1 MVPAD
6 FKDWWLAAAAV
17 SATLSTGAVAQ
28 QPEQAGVISASQGA
42 TRSFGVPGKR
52 GESVIYMG
60 EQTYRN
66 EKLKNES
73 GAVTHILFLD
83 QSSLTIGPDAEIT
96 IDEFVYDPATKQ
108 GKISLNLVKGLVRVV
123 GGDISK
129 TNETLVKT
137 PVGTIGIRGG
147 ITLVETNGQ
156 NTSGTFLFGQ
166 QMSATD
172 TNGNTQ
178 TVTRSG
184 FGTSFGGNQ
193 PPSTPE
199 RISVNQ
205 LNSQLNRLET
215 RPGPG
220 NGFVVQQ
227 PSPAPTGQLISTGSG
242 AGAVTGGGLASPAT
256 LANDRLKNVVDTNAG
271 ANPTNFTKTLTGT
284 GLVQNQS

>member
-17 SATLSTGAVAQ
+17 SATLTTSASAQ

-42 TRSFGVPGKR
+42 TRSYGVTGKR

-60 EQTYRN
+60 EPTYRN

-147 ITLVETNGQ
+147 ITMAETDGQ
-156 NTSGTFLFGQ
+156 KTSGTFLFGQ
-166 QMSATD
+166 SMSMTD
-172 TNGNTQ
+172 SRGGSQNI
-178 TVTRSG
+178 TRAGFGSDMSGSGITAPRRITTSELSNQLGRLESPVGGSG
-184 FGTSFGGNQ
+184 FQ
-193 PPSTPE
+193 
-199 RISVNQ
+199 
-205 LNSQLNRLET
+205 
-215 RPGPG
+215 
-220 NGFVVQQ
+220 VVS
-227 PSPAPTGQLISTGSG
+227 PSPAPTGQLISTGNSP
-242 AGAVTGGGLASPAT
+242 GAVGNPGAA
-256 LANDRLKNVVDTNAG
+256 LANDRLKNVVDTSAG
-271 ANPTNFTKTLTGT
+271 SNPSNSVRDVLGT
-284 GLVQNQS
+284 GLVQTQS

>member
-17 SATLSTGAVAQ
+17 SATLSTGVSAQ

-147 ITLVETNGQ
+147 ITIAETDGQ
-156 NTSGTFLFGQ
+156 KTSGIFLFGQ
-166 QMSATD
+166 GMSATD
-172 TNGNTQ
+172 NNGNTQ
-178 TVTRSG
+178 TVTRAG
-184 FGTSFGGNQ
+184 FGTNFGSGQ
-193 PPSTPE
+193 PPATPF
-199 RISVNQ
+199 RMPISE
-205 LNSQLNRLET
+205 LNSRLQRLET
-215 RPGPG
+215 PSGG
-220 NGFVVQQ
+220 NPSNQQ
-227 PSPAPTGQLISTGSG
+227 PGGAPPGQLLSTGNVPGG
-242 AGAVTGGGLASPAT
+242 ANSPGDT
-256 LANDRLKNVVDTNAG
+256 LANDRLKNTVDTTQG
-271 ANPTNFTKTLTGT
+271 ANPSQTLRNILAAGQTPT
-284 GLVQNQS
+284 SS

>member
-17 SATLSTGAVAQ
+17 SATLSTGATAQ

-129 TNETLVKT
+129 TNETLIKT

-178 TVTRSG
+178 TVTRAG
-184 FGTSFGGNQ
+184 FGTSFGSNQ
-193 PPSTPE
+193 PPSSPQ
-199 RISVNQ
+199 RIPVNQ
-205 LNSQLNRLET
+205 LNAQLNSLET
-215 RPGPG
+215 RPNTNTGT
-220 NGFVVQQ
+220 QQ
-227 PSPAPTGQLISTGSG
+227 PGPAPTGQLLSTGN
-242 AGAVTGGGLASPAT
+242 TPGGTSNPGGS

-271 ANPTNFTKTLTGT
+271 NNPTNFTKTLTGT